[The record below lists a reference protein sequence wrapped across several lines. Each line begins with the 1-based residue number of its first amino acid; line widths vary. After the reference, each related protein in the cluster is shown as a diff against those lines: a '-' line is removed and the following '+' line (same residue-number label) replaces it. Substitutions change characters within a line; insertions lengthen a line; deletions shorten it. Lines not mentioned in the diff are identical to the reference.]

1 MLKQLRQKTYH
12 FLRWSERHTKTDMV
26 YLTKGGFWLSIGK
39 VVASLSSFAL
49 AMAFANLISQQ
60 TYGNFRYV
68 LTIFSTISILGLPG
82 LNSSVFRSVSRG
94 FEGAL
99 QQGFKKRAQWGVF
112 GGLVILGVGLYYI
125 YFQHSTMLGISII
138 IIGFL
143 MPFLETFTLTDSFLL
158 GKKMFQTSTTF
169 FVIEKI
175 IHISVMI
182 TTLFLTK
189 NLVIIILVYG
199 LTLLTIRSVLF
210 LWTINRFQNN
220 KNKEEGIISYGKQL
234 TFLKGMTSVSGSINN
249 IVLFNLL
256 GAQNLAL
263 FSLAIAPI
271 EQIRSL
277 FKIGENLL
285 LPKLA
290 HDSWSVGSLKRFT
303 LKLLPFTLSLIAIIV
318 VYILLAPTVF
328 ALFFPRYLA
337 AVSLSQL
344 YAATLL
350 FTAFNIVQNTIL
362 KAKKMIREQ
371 YIVGICDLILTL
383 GLGISLIHFLGVK
396 GLIICYIIEKVVIF
410 SLIMYLLFRNKQ
422 TINTDTHY
430 ESKL

>member
-1 MLKQLRQKTYH
+1 MINEVKKTGYRWLKR
-12 FLRWSERHTKTDMV
+12 SERITKTDMI
-26 YLTKGGFWLSIGK
+26 YLTKGSFWLSIGK
-39 VVASLSSFAL
+39 AAASLASFAL

-99 QQGFKKRAQWGVF
+99 QQGFKKRVQWGTF
-112 GGLVILGVGLYYI
+112 GGFVLISVGIYYI
-125 YFQHSTMLGISII
+125 FFQHNNALGISII
-138 IIGFL
+138 IFGFM

-158 GKKMFQTSTTF
+158 GKKMFQTSTAF
-169 FVIEKI
+169 FIIEKI
-175 IHISVMI
+175 IHISVMV

-199 LTLLTIRSVLF
+199 LTLLAIRSSLF
-210 LWTINRFQNN
+210 FWTISKIQMNNNR
-220 KNKEEGIISYGKQL
+220 EDGIVSYGKQL

-256 GAQNLAL
+256 GAPNLAL
-263 FSLAIAPI
+263 FTLAIAPI

-285 LPKLA
+285 LPKIA
-290 HDSWSVGSLKRFT
+290 HDNWILGSLKRFI
-303 LKLLPFTLSLIAIIV
+303 LKLLPFTIALIIIIAL
-318 VYILLAPTVF
+318 YILLAPTIF
-328 ALFFPRYLA
+328 KLFFPHYLT

-344 YAATLL
+344 YAATLI

-362 KAKKMIREQ
+362 KAKKLVREQ
-371 YIVGICDLILTL
+371 YIVGVCDLIITL
-383 GLGISLIHFLGVK
+383 GLGISLIHFWGIK
-396 GLIICYIIEKVVIF
+396 GLIITYIIEKIIIF
-410 SLIMYLLFRNKQ
+410 FLIMYLLFRNKK
-422 TINTDTHY
+422 TINISLSD
-430 ESKL
+430 ESEL